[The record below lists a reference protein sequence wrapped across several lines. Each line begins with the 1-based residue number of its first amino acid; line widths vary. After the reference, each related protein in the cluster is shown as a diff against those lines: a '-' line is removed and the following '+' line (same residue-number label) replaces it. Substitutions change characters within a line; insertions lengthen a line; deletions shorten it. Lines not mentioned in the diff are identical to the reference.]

1 MDFDSNVEEV
11 DDKQDIVVVN
21 INREAL
27 EEDE

>member
-21 INREAL
+21 INREAM
-27 EEDE
+27 EENE

>member
-11 DDKQDIVVVN
+11 DDKQDIVGVN